1 MPKSQRHSELVQL
14 LVGYNFEYY
23 INNVSP
29 VPDSVYDAL
38 FREIL
43 EIETA
48 HPELVTP
55 ASPTQTVGFLA
66 KNHFTKVKHPYPMLS
81 LGNSLSPDELIAWI
95 KALPFGTDYFV
106 ELKLDGASLELIYN
120 KGKLVQAITRGDG
133 NVGEDV
139 TLNAFQIENIPKTIR
154 YDDCRVIVR
163 GEVVVTQEVFDR
175 VNDEL
180 KATGKEPYV
189 NKRNYASGALRQKKA
204 EVTGQRELM
213 FIGYHF
219 DILDETKYLIPESG
233 IAARAVM
240 AQQKFHTSVCFES
253 CDLQTESEIQ
263 LFVTNHYVNRDEWDF
278 DIDGLVFKVNSYA
291 EREDMGY
298 TSHEPKWA
306 TAYKFPASEG
316 VSKLEGITLQ
326 VGRTGQLTPVAEITP
341 TFIHGTTISRVTL
354 HNLSE
359 IRRLRVNV
367 GCDVVVKRAGD
378 VIPKIVQA
386 VQTLEDDQLWV
397 MPETCPCCGGGIA
410 IEQGQTGDDMYC
422 INQTCPDRVKAH
434 LQFTV
439 SRGVYNILGIG
450 TETISDLYNTC
461 GFKQQRDHIRLLFLT
476 KEQLMET
483 GLSEHVAS
491 KLEETVSKARTIHLE
506 RLIASF
512 GIPGASEGTSER
524 LVAHFGSLEK
534 IVNASIE
541 ELLQVEKVGPGK
553 AASIFEFFDTY
564 KAEGWYA
571 PWVAQL
577 NILVPEPRSDK
588 MKGLSVMIT
597 GSKFGDMTRKGIT
610 AYYKTM
616 SASVTSSVTS
626 NTHLALFGTA
636 YTGHKLETAKKL
648 KIPYKIFDES
658 GVIEECTYVD
668 GVAVTKF

>member
-1 MPKSQRHSELVQL
+1 MPKSQRHSELVKL
-14 LVGYNFEYY
+14 LTQYNFEYY
-23 INNVSP
+23 VNDVQVI
-29 VPDSVYDAL
+29 PDAVYDQL
-38 FREIL
+38 YREL
-43 EIETA
+43 LDIEAA
-48 HPELVTP
+48 HPELVIF
-55 ASPTQTVGFLA
+55 ASPSQTVGFLA
-66 KNHFTKVKHPYPMLS
+66 TTHFTKAKHPYPMLS
-81 LGNSLSPDELIAWI
+81 LGNSLNPDELIDWI
-95 KALPFGTDYFV
+95 KKLPMGTDYFC
-106 ELKLDGASLELIYN
+106 ELKYDGASLELIYN
-120 KGKLVQAITRGDG
+120 KGRLVQAITRGDG

-139 TLNAFQIENIPKTIR
+139 TMNALHIENIPSRISYT
-154 YDDCRVIVR
+154 DCKVVVR
-163 GEVVVTQEVFDR
+163 GEVVVTQQSFDK
-175 VNDEL
+175 VNAKLISED
-180 KATGKEPYV
+180 KKPYV
-189 NKRNYASGALRQKKA
+189 NKRNYASGALRQKDPL
-204 EVTGQRELM
+204 TTRDRELV
-213 FIGYHF
+213 FICYHF
-219 DILDETKYLIPESG
+219 DVLTESQFRKPDNGIYARTLMQEEGFETS
-233 IAARAVM
+233 M
-240 AQQKFHTSVCFES
+240 AFES
-253 CDLQTESEIQ
+253 CML
-263 LFVTNHYVNRDEWDF
+263 NDEKATRVFLDKAFNDRNAWGF
-278 DIDGLVFKVNSYA
+278 DIDGLVFKVNKYTL
-291 EREDMGY
+291 REELGY

-306 TAYKFPASEG
+306 TAYKFPSSEG
-316 VSKLEGITLQ
+316 VSKIEDIILQ
-326 VGRTGQLTPVAEITP
+326 VGRTGQLTPVAVITP
-341 TFIHGTTISRVTL
+341 VFIHGTTISRVTL

-386 VQTLEDDQLWV
+386 VQELDDEQLWV

-410 IEQGQTGDDMYC
+410 IEQGLTGYEMYC
-422 INQTCPDRVKAH
+422 INQSCPDRVKAH
-434 LQFTV
+434 LQFAV
-439 SRGVYNILGIG
+439 SRAIYNILGIG
-450 TETISDLYNTC
+450 TETISDLYNAC
-461 GFKQQRDHIRLLFLT
+461 DFKQQRDHIRLLFLT
-476 KEQLMET
+476 KEQLMTT

-577 NILVPEPRSDK
+577 NILNPDPRSDK

-597 GSKFGDMTRKGIT
+597 GSKFGEMNRKGIT

-616 SASVTSSVTS
+616 SASVTSSVNS

-648 KIPYKIFDES
+648 GIPYKIFDDK
-658 GVIEECTYVD
+658 GIIEEFD
-668 GVAVTKF
+668 GSVTTIKF